1 MHEKILEVQE
11 SLYELEKGLSEL
23 QFPNDDLHSWSPQ
36 IFPCFNAGELVYLP
50 YDLSN
55 KINLL
60 ENFEPDKN
68 DLVTLNFV
76 LATLSKVRANITN
89 LAVANP
95 TQAADYISNFL
106 LTMLYVGSQI
116 NELFS
121 FEVLKDR
128 KLLPKNIQR
137 RLEGFD
143 DNIDKLNSDFQG
155 IDNKISVIND
165 AYDTADGL
173 PTTLKELKE
182 TKTEVANILNE
193 SKANLNE
200 LEGISNESLKMFNA
214 ISETSKSMTDKSAEL
229 EKTIKEYMS
238 AYKKEAQAYID
249 KCEEAF
255 RTTTS
260 KGLAGAFQEKADK
273 LNKSIRLWVVG
284 LMSALGTGALVGYF
298 RLQVLQ
304 QYIISADGSTIKLL
318 IQLFLSI
325 LSVGAPLWFAW
336 LATKQIGQ
344 RFRLA
349 EDYEF
354 KSSVSK
360 AYEGYRREAV
370 NLDKSFATRLFGNAL
385 TRLEEPPLRF
395 IEENTH
401 SSPVMELLS
410 SDIFKDFVSKGG
422 ESVDRLLLKAGLQ
435 RKAIEPVA
443 KAKKINETKVAEEV
457 PEPE

>member
-1 MHEKILEVQE
+1 MHTKILE
-11 SLYELEKGLSEL
+11 L
-23 QFPNDDLHSWSPQ
+23 QQVLDDLKEALKAQEYPYKDLYSWSPQ
-36 IFPCFNAGELVYLP
+36 LFPYFNADELSYMP

-55 KINLL
+55 KLNLL
-60 ENFEPDKN
+60 ENFEPNSN
-68 DLVTLNFV
+68 DMITLDFA
-76 LATLSKVRANITN
+76 LATLKKAKENITN
-89 LAVANP
+89 LTISNAQ
-95 TQAADYISNFL
+95 QASDYISNFL
-106 LTMLYVGSQI
+106 ITMFYVGNQI

-121 FEVLKDR
+121 FEVLKER
-128 KLLPKNIQR
+128 SLLPKNIQR
-137 RLEGFD
+137 RLEGFQ
-143 DNIDKLNSDFQG
+143 DNINKLQSDFDG
-155 IDNKISVIND
+155 IDHKIVVIND
-165 AYDTADGL
+165 AYDAADGL
-173 PTTLKELKE
+173 PTTLKELIATRDEMTTALQTSREHSKGIEELKE
-182 TKTEVANILNE
+182 RSIKIHEEMYAKNKLI
-193 SKANLNE
+193 A
-200 LEGISNESLKMFNA
+200 
-214 ISETSKSMTDKSAEL
+214 DKSAEL

-238 AYKKEAQAYID
+238 NYKKEAQGYID

-260 KGLAGAFQEKADK
+260 KGLAGAFQDKADK
-273 LNKSIRLWVVG
+273 LNQSIRLWVIG
-284 LMSALGTGALVGYF
+284 LMTALGTGALVGYF

-304 QYIISADGSTIKLL
+304 QYLANSDGSTFKLI
-318 IQLFLSI
+318 IQLLLSI

-370 NLDKSFATRLFGNAL
+370 TLDKSFASRLFGNAL

-410 SDIFKDFVSKGG
+410 SDMFKDFVAKGG
-422 ESVDRLLLKAGLQ
+422 ESVDRVLLKAGLQ
-435 RKAIEPVA
+435 RKSPEQVS
-443 KAKKINETKVAEEV
+443 KAKKVDAVKSAEEV
-457 PEPE
+457 EVPE